1 MTNKDTY
8 RYLIGAYYG
17 VREIDEYPIKEF
29 TLKEIE
35 EYIDDFC
42 KANNLSK
49 KMIEEEKKD
58 VEENVP
64 MKVKLQD
71 ALLLLPK
78 LEGTTELYL
87 LVKKR
92 LKSIQENEVDTF

>member
-29 TLKEIE
+29 ALKEIE

-92 LKSIQENEVDTF
+92 LKNIQEDEVYTF

>member
-8 RYLIGAYYG
+8 RYLVGAYYG
-17 VREIDEYPIKEF
+17 IREMDEYPIKEF
-29 TLKEIE
+29 VLKEIE

-42 KANNLSK
+42 KANNIPKSV
-49 KMIEEEKKD
+49 IEEERKD
-58 VEENVP
+58 VEENVTL
-64 MKVKLQD
+64 KVKLQD

-78 LEGTTELYL
+78 LENSTELYL

-92 LKSIQENEVDTF
+92 LKIMKEEEVDTF

>member
-58 VEENVP
+58 VEENVS

>member
-1 MTNKDTY
+1 
-8 RYLIGAYYG
+8 
-17 VREIDEYPIKEF
+17 
-29 TLKEIE
+29 
-35 EYIDDFC
+35 
-42 KANNLSK
+42 
-49 KMIEEEKKD
+49 MIEEEKKD